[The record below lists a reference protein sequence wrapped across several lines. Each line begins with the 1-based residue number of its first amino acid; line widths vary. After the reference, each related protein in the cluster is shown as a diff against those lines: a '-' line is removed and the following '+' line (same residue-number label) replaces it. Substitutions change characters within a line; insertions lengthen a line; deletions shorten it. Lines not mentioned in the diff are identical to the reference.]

1 MATHNPYS
9 RGGIALLALLPVY
22 FVLNSFFFGT
32 VFYLAYWLE
41 EKDF

>member
-9 RGGIALLALLPVY
+9 RGGALLALLPVY
-22 FVLNSFFFGT
+22 FVLNSFVFGT
-32 VFYLAYWLE
+32 VFYLVCWLK